1 MFQVIYQY
9 RDFITGS
16 IKRDFQSRYQASF
29 LGSAWLILQPVA
41 MILVYTLIF
50 SQVMKA
56 RLPEISGTFS
66 YSIYLCS
73 GLLTW
78 SFFAETINSLQT
90 LFITNANLLKK
101 VSFPKICLPIIASLT
116 SLINFCIIFGL
127 FTLFLIVSGNFPN
140 IYFIAIIPLL
150 IIQMLFSIGLGV
162 ILGVMNV
169 FVRDVGQFV
178 TILLQFWFWFTPIV
192 YVLNTLPVWARDLL
206 SYNPMTNVIRS
217 YQDIFV
223 YQRWPNWESLIPVT
237 IASLILCLFAYKMFK
252 KHAADIVDEI

>member
-1 MFQVIYQY
+1 
-9 RDFITGS
+9 
-16 IKRDFQSRYQASF
+16 
-29 LGSAWLILQPVA
+29 
-41 MILVYTLIF
+41 
-50 SQVMKA
+50 
-56 RLPEISGTFS
+56 
-66 YSIYLCS
+66 
-73 GLLTW
+73 
-78 SFFAETINSLQT
+78 
-90 LFITNANLLKK
+90 
-101 VSFPKICLPIIASLT
+101 
-116 SLINFCIIFGL
+116 
-127 FTLFLIVSGNFPN
+127 
-140 IYFIAIIPLL
+140 
-150 IIQMLFSIGLGV
+150 MLFSIGLGV